1 VGPNPTRW
9 NERCFSDAGH
19 EVEVRFDL
27 NKNPN
32 ADLVFTPVPGIE
44 VDCLVTQFGG
54 YGTQLCMPE
63 RGFSPLAEKSLE
75 ESDLVT
81 ILDPNMFL
89 LMEQEGLDG
98 ETVTIPNAT
107 PPINIPPKNSTGFT
121 VLCPTTDPYGGT
133 KRLDRFVEGAKIV
146 GEEEPK
152 IEFVM
157 PIRSRRVWRSPI
169 DWLKVEN
176 LRILPRQPFDRM
188 LEWYGKSDV
197 IAPFSKAEIFPQT
210 VLEAYVAG
218 KPLIVDQF
226 GLIQSVH
233 RDFLEK
239 MTDDFGMNSSE
250 FYQRWKKEFGSGE
263 SDHYLKAGTSK
274 ELAELVL
281 ELYTDEKRRAE
292 LGKNAVEWVDRF
304 WRPRDR
310 GERIIDCWRES
321 S

>member
-1 VGPNPTRW
+1 M
-9 NERCFSDAGH
+9 CFSDAGH
-19 EVEVRFDL
+19 DVEVRFDL
-27 NKNPN
+27 NENPS
-32 ADLVFTPVPGIE
+32 ADLVFTPIPGIE
-44 VDCLVTQFGG
+44 VDCPIVTQFGG

-63 RGFSPLAEKSLE
+63 KGFSPLAKKSLE

-89 LMEQEGLDG
+89 LMEREGLKG

-107 PPINIPPKNSTGFT
+107 PPINISPKNSSRFT

-133 KRLDRFVEGAKIV
+133 KRLGRFVEGAKIV

-157 PIRSRRVWRSPI
+157 PARSRRVWRSPI

-176 LRILPRQPFDRM
+176 LRILPKQPFDRM

-210 VLEAYVAG
+210 VLEACVAG

-233 RDFLEK
+233 RDFLEE
-239 MTDDFGMNSSE
+239 MEGDYGTVSSRE
-250 FYQRWKKEFGSGE
+250 FHERWKNQYHSGE
-263 SDHYLKAGTSK
+263 GDHYLHAGSAE

-281 ELYTDEKRRAE
+281 ELYADEKRRTE
-292 LGKNAVEWVDRF
+292 LGNNALKWILEF
-304 WRPRDR
+304 WKLKDR
-310 GERIIDCWRES
+310 GERIIDCWREFS
-321 S
+321 SS